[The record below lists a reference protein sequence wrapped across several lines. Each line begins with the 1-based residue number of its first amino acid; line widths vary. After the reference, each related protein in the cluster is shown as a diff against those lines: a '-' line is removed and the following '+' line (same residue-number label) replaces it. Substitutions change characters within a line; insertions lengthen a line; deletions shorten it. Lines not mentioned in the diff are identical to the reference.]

1 MAHPPCTCLK
11 YTISPALDFKIMA
24 YKLEVS
30 LRLVTFRRKAND
42 HGSFTELFEQ
52 RKLQKEH

>member
-1 MAHPPCTCLK
+1 
-11 YTISPALDFKIMA
+11 MA